1 MRPHPVPRATG
12 SGGSLS
18 SGHLRPNRDPI
29 CDLCYSTFLFPL
41 VLPPPVLCTRRSG
54 ARRRHRSSWSGHS
67 TALPDAMIV
76 IRELLDDED
85 PSPPVRLPSSLSQAL
100 TLRRP
105 SPPPLPPRWGA
116 PCDWRAS
123 KLLPPLPATRSGRA
137 VRRPYPVAPSAGRAP
152 CHLCANPLL
161 LVVAAR

>member
-105 SPPPLPPRWGA
+105 SPPLP
-116 PCDWRAS
+116 RAGG
-123 KLLPPLPATRSGRA
+123 LPATGGRA
-137 VRRPYPVAPSAGRAP
+137 NCCRRSPQPGAGEPCAGPTPSLPPPVELPATSAPTPSSSS
-152 CHLCANPLL
+152 
-161 LVVAAR
+161 